1 MNMCTTFSLS
11 SIRVAS
17 GLFKFFVVS
26 LLFMRRYKFLYD
38 QTKDYHL
45 DYFDSSNPGRMAD
58 MKHGGLLA
66 MSEIFRASNRDWEMR
81 FRDIEETILT
91 EAGGGLDL
99 GAAGGGRLVAGSVTP
114 VEGATTT
121 PPEKLRGLGAMRQ
134 YYRANFGRGHKSDSS
149 QSMST
154 KQKDSSYI
162 PFR

>member
-1 MNMCTTFSLS
+1 MNSLPS
-11 SIRVAS
+11 CY
-17 GLFKFFVVS
+17 
-26 LLFMRRYKFLYD
+26 RYKVLYE
-38 QTKDYHL
+38 TAKDKHL
-45 DYFDSSNPGRMAD
+45 DYFDSSNRQRMAE

-66 MSEIFRASNRDWEMR
+66 TSELFRASNRDWEMR

-99 GAAGGGRLVAGSVTP
+99 GAAGGGSLLSGTATS

-134 YYRANFGRGHKSDSS
+134 YYRVNFGRGRKSDSS

-154 KQKDSSYI
+154 KQKDSAYI

>member
-1 MNMCTTFSLS
+1 MF
-11 SIRVAS
+11 I
-17 GLFKFFVVS
+17 
-26 LLFMRRYKFLYD
+26 RRYKFLYD

-45 DYFDSSNPGRMAD
+45 DFFDSNNGKRMAD

-66 MSEIFRASNRDWEMR
+66 MAELFRASNRDWEMR

-99 GAAGGGRLVAGSVTP
+99 GAAGGGSLLGVSASA

-134 YYRANFGRGHKSDSS
+134 YYREVQLNCTPEIEIVCMQFER
-149 QSMST
+149 
-154 KQKDSSYI
+154 
-162 PFR
+162 